1 MNTTNSNNVI
11 DQNKAI
17 EKKRV
22 VDQLREMPIVE
33 VACRRA
39 GIGRATYYRWLK
51 KDTEFARLCR
61 EALEHS
67 TAAVSDIAE
76 AKLITA
82 IQEGNMTAISF
93 WLRNRHTAYQTK
105 VNLNGTIEHK
115 VEQLTPEQE
124 VTISKALRLAG
135 LLTREDDQN
144 D

>member
-1 MNTTNSNNVI
+1 MDSNDIIIKNNELSKQRLV
-11 DQNKAI
+11 
-17 EKKRV
+17 E
-22 VDQLREMPIVE
+22 QLENMPIVE
-33 VACRRA
+33 IACKRA
-39 GIGRATYYRWLK
+39 NVSRATYYRWLK
-51 KDTEFARLCR
+51 ADPEFATKCT
-61 EALEHS
+61 EALERS

-93 WLRNRHTAYQTK
+93 WLRNRHAAYQTK

-135 LLTREDDQN
+135 LLTQEDNQN
-144 D
+144 DR

>member
-1 MNTTNSNNVI
+1 MS
-11 DQNKAI
+11 
-17 EKKRV
+17 V
-22 VDQLREMPIVE
+22 VPHN
-33 VACRRA
+33 
-39 GIGRATYYRWLK
+39 YRWLK
-51 KDTEFARLCR
+51 ADPEFATRCAK
-61 EALEHS
+61 ALEHS

-82 IQEGNMTAISF
+82 IQEGNMAAISF
-93 WLRNRHTAYQTK
+93 WLRNRHAAYQTK

-124 VTISKALRLAG
+124 ITISKALRLAG

>member
-39 GIGRATYYRWLK
+39 GIGRATYYRWFK

-93 WLRNRHTAYQTK
+93 WLRNRHAAYQTK

-135 LLTREDDQN
+135 LLTQEDDQN

>member
-1 MNTTNSNNVI
+1 MDSNDIIIKNNELSKQRLV
-11 DQNKAI
+11 
-17 EKKRV
+17 E
-22 VDQLREMPIVE
+22 QLENMPIVE
-33 VACRRA
+33 IACKRA
-39 GIGRATYYRWLK
+39 NVSRATYYRWLK
-51 KDTEFARLCR
+51 ADPEFATKCAK
-61 EALEHS
+61 ALERS

-135 LLTREDDQN
+135 LLTQENTQN